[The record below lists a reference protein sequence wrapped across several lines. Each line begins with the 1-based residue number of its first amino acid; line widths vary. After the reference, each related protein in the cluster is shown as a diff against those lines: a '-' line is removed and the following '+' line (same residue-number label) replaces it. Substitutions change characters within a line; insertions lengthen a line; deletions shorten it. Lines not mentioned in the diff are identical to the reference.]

1 MEEMEETEKTSW
13 SAGDKEIP
21 RRRLGKTG
29 ESVTIIGLGGEGIL
43 RSWGNE
49 KKGAELINGAIDMGV
64 NYMESARAYDGSE
77 SYYGKALGARR
88 KEVFLAGKS
97 HARDYA
103 GAMSH
108 LHETLINM
116 GTDYLDLW
124 QVHDVRTDEDIA
136 AIFAPGG
143 AYEAFIE
150 AKQKGLVRFIGVTGH
165 HDPAVL
171 ARCVREFDF
180 DTVLMPVNP
189 AEPTYKPFVEEVVPA
204 ASAKDMGIIAMKA
217 YLRGYLNAPKRLLFC
232 YALTQPVSTAVIGC
246 DSLDQL
252 KENVEIAASF
262 VPLRLKEVER
272 LTEFISSQARQLM
285 YYKP

>member
-1 MEEMEETEKTSW
+1 MEETEKKSW
-13 SAGDKEIP
+13 SNDDKEIP

-29 ESVTIIGLGGEGIL
+29 EFVTIIGLGGEGIL
-43 RSWGNE
+43 RSRRQD
-49 KKGAELINGAIDMGV
+49 KKAIELINGAIDMGI

-77 SYYGKALGARR
+77 FYYGKALGSRR
-88 KEVFLAGKS
+88 KEVFLCSKS
-97 HARDYA
+97 HARDYT
-103 GAMSH
+103 GAMAH
-108 LHETLINM
+108 LQETLKNM

-124 QVHDVRTDEDIA
+124 QIHDVRTDDDIA
-136 AIFAPGG
+136 AIFAPNG
-143 AYEAFIE
+143 AYSAFVE
-150 AKQKGLVRFIGVTGH
+150 AKEKGLARFIGVTGH
-165 HDPAVL
+165 HDPTVL
-171 ARCVREFDF
+171 ARCVREYDF
-180 DTVLMPVNP
+180 DTVLLPVNP
-189 AEPTYKPFVEEVVPA
+189 AEPTYRPFVEEVVPA

-217 YLRGYLNAPKRLLFC
+217 YLRGRLNAPKRLLFC

-272 LTEFISSQARQLM
+272 LTEFISPHARQLM